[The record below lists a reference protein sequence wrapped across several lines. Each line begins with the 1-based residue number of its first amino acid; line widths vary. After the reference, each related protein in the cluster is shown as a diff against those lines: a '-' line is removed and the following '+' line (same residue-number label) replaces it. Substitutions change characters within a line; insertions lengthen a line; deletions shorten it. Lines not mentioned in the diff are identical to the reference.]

1 MKHLRYS
8 ILMFLFAV
16 CGVGTYA
23 AEETLDLLNQG
34 YTNSQPVQ
42 GERATTFS
50 VTFRQASGS
59 TAPAY
64 YTRTPN
70 GVRVYGEGEITISG
84 ISATTRI
91 SQIIFTCQY
100 NKKTADDLSANV
112 GTFENNTLT
121 WTGNENEVTFS
132 VSSGSGSI
140 AFQTITVTTE
150 STNQTETT
158 TTFATPSYEFA
169 VGSDEAKNF
178 TGQQATTTPAGLTLT
193 YASDKEWAVVN
204 SADGTVTLD
213 ENATGIATITASF
226 AGDETYAPSS
236 ASYTI
241 TLSKA
246 LDGEGTEAN
255 PYSVADALYLIANQ
269 MTTTEN
275 VYVAGTISE
284 ITEVSTQFGNA
295 TYKIKDA
302 DADNSLLVYR
312 GKYLGGEAFTA
323 EKQIEAGDLVVVCGV
338 LKDYNGT
345 SEFNTGNYLTK
356 LSVNVPV
363 SAAGYATLYYGIR
376 PLVVPTGVEATTYNI
391 VNNALAVSKTYSAGA
406 VIPAGTA
413 VLLQANAGPYAF
425 DVTTEAGEAD
435 ANNVLKGTDE
445 ATETTGG
452 TVYYAFQNGAKG
464 YGFYWMK
471 EAGAAFTNGA
481 HKAYIAYTPA
491 GEAPAKD
498 FLGFGKATAI
508 GKVVTVENANAPVY
522 NAAGQRVSNDYKGL
536 VIKDGK
542 KYISK

>member
-16 CGVGTYA
+16 CGVGVYA
-23 AEETLDLLNQG
+23 EG
-34 YTNSQPVQ
+34 SQ
-42 GERATTFS
+42 
-50 VTFRQASGS
+50 
-59 TAPAY
+59 
-64 YTRTPN
+64 
-70 GVRVYGEGEITISG
+70 
-84 ISATTRI
+84 
-91 SQIIFTCQY
+91 
-100 NKKTADDLSANV
+100 
-112 GTFENNTLT
+112 
-121 WTGNENEVTFS
+121 EVTFTAG
-132 VSSGSGSI
+132 VDVGATFVTKDGITI
-140 AFQTITVTTE
+140 AMSTMSRTDNYRVYKNTDITVTSTVGTITKVVLTCT
-150 STNQTETT
+150 STNPASNINACSVGTYTADGLTGTWEGEATSFTLTSGVAQTRITTIVVTYDFSKEATT

-413 VLLQANAGPYAF
+413 VLLQANAGQYAF

-508 GKVVTVENANAPVY
+508 GKVVTVENANAPAY

-536 VIKDGK
+536 VIKNGK